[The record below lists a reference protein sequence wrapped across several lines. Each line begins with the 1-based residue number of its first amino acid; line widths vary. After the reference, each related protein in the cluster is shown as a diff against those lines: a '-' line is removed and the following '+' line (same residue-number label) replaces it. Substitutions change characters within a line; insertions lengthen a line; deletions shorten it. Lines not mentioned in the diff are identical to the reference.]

1 MPSAKSTPRKSKI
14 PFQIAKPVTP
24 RLRKLIDNIA
34 ESGAAA
40 ESRHYV
46 AVWDYLVQEGNCSSL
61 ELTLKPLDADLIP
74 KMNGARVGRN
84 IAAMAVFSDAFG
96 ALTDLVAL
104 IISLRSA
111 NASPAHASFQEKC
124 FQILVERWSDITQWM
139 GYLTAHRP
147 TGLQIDQ
154 IPMVMASVLFT
165 AFDNPIPWHQEI
177 MHRPATV
184 VYLLSLLQE
193 LDRRT
198 GKYCYAVEGSNRC
211 LIMAAL
217 SKYLLCADGRATL
230 LSHIKASKPSTRRRI
245 VTAIVERPM
254 RIVGSVQADRANLV
268 LAAADSVDVLCL
280 FASKVAYD
288 ATLLPIFLRRNLWGE
303 LGSAVCALADM
314 AAKGRSSDRAACW
327 QVLARSIAAITG
339 GIDLVVHGTS
349 VDTASLGEMLC
360 PFLEPGVL
368 PRAVEG
374 IKFLKGDPEALGW
387 LSRSFQDVAP
397 YCTISR
403 IAQAALRCPAFGEE
417 GWDMAHFTI
426 SRAVESGFSAFKARD
441 GIAVNMCGNIK
452 HLRPCESNHAGE
464 YSSLRKCGSCES
476 VVYCSL
482 ECQREDWDN
491 GHRVECASLLK
502 LGEGHKFTSPSTL
515 EIRRDQLVYLEHLA
529 NKRLPPA
536 FAQDGSLPAHPYTVA
551 LFNATRPDGIT
562 YDIQHRMDIHAQAI
576 WGPIDGPWSERVG
589 RCVLHA
595 VKDPKSFTIVEGI
608 FEFNFSVAS
617 YVLAEMRYDP
627 DAPSPRK
634 FSVVNSVFRQGPL
647 SAVDELDLADETDLD
662 LSSAL
667 DFEDSSD
674 FE

>member
-1 MPSAKSTPRKSKI
+1 MPPAKRGAQKSKI

-24 RLRKLIDNIA
+24 RLRKLLDNVA
-34 ESGAAA
+34 VSGAAA
-40 ESRHYV
+40 GSRHYA
-46 AVWDYLVQEGNCSSL
+46 AVWDYLLQEGNCSSL

-74 KMNGARVGRN
+74 SVNGARVGRN
-84 IAAMAVFSDAFG
+84 VAAMAVFSDAFG
-96 ALTDLVAL
+96 ALVDLVAL

-111 NASPAHASFQEKC
+111 NASPAHTSLQNKC
-124 FQILVERWSDITQWM
+124 FHILVERWSGITQWM
-139 GYLTAHRP
+139 GYLTTYRP

-154 IPMVMASVLFT
+154 IPTIMASVLFT
-165 AFDNPIPWHQEI
+165 AFDHPIPWHQEI

-184 VYLLSLLQE
+184 EYLLSLLQE

-198 GKYCYAVEGSNRC
+198 RKYCYVLDGSNRC

-230 LSHIKASKPSTRRRI
+230 LSHIKASKPSARRRI

-254 RIVGSVQADRANLV
+254 QIVGSIQADRVNLV
-268 LAAADSVDVLCL
+268 LAAAESVDVLCL

-288 ATLLPIFLRRNLWGE
+288 GTLLPIFLRRNLWGK

-327 QVLARSIAAITG
+327 QVLAQSIAAITG

-349 VDTASLGEMLC
+349 IDTASLGEMLC
-360 PFLEPGVL
+360 PFFEPGVL

-387 LSRSFQDVAP
+387 LSRAFQDVAP

-403 IAQAALRCPAFGEE
+403 IARADLRCPAFGEE

-426 SRAVESGFSAFKARD
+426 SRAVESGLSAFNARD
-441 GIAVNMCGNIK
+441 AITVNM
-452 HLRPCESNHAGE
+452 
-464 YSSLRKCGSCES
+464 KCGSCES
-476 VVYCSL
+476 VAYCSL

-536 FAQDGSLPAHPYTVA
+536 FAQEGSLPAYPYTVA
-551 LFNATRPDGIT
+551 MFNATRPDAIT
-562 YDIQHRMDIHAQAI
+562 YDIQHRMDAHAQAI

-595 VKDPKSFTIVEGI
+595 IKDPKSFTIVEGI
-608 FEFNFSVAS
+608 FEFNFSVAP

-634 FSVVNSVFRQGPL
+634 FRVVNS
-647 SAVDELDLADETDLD
+647 T
-662 LSSAL
+662 
-667 DFEDSSD
+667 
-674 FE
+674 